1 MELTSGDRYTCR
13 DWTATMEAGMDL
25 DELEPRK
32 QKPQLRNLD
41 VLSIEE
47 LNDYIEEMRTEIRRV
62 EEKIAAKK
70 AHLNAAAGLFKSAE

>member
-1 MELTSGDRYTCR
+1 
-13 DWTATMEAGMDL
+13 MDPE
-25 DELEPRK
+25 ELEPRK

-47 LNDYIEEMRTEIRRV
+47 LNAYIEEMRAEIRRV

-70 AHLNAAAGLFKSAE
+70 AHINAASGLFKSA

>member
-1 MELTSGDRYTCR
+1 
-13 DWTATMEAGMDL
+13 MDL

-32 QKPQLRNLD
+32 QKPKPRNLD

-47 LNDYIEEMRTEIRRV
+47 LNDYIEEMRAEIKRV

-70 AHLNAAAGLFKSAE
+70 AHMSAAADIFKSAS

>member
-1 MELTSGDRYTCR
+1 
-13 DWTATMEAGMDL
+13 MDPE
-25 DELEPRK
+25 ELEPRK

-70 AHLNAAAGLFKSAE
+70 AQLSAAAGLFKSAE

>member
-1 MELTSGDRYTCR
+1 
-13 DWTATMEAGMDL
+13 MDPE
-25 DELEPRK
+25 ELEPRK

-47 LNDYIEEMRTEIRRV
+47 LHTYIEEMQVEIRRV

-70 AHLNAAAGLFKSAE
+70 AHINAAAGLFKSAS

>member
-1 MELTSGDRYTCR
+1 
-13 DWTATMEAGMDL
+13 MDIE
-25 DELEPRK
+25 ELEPKK

-47 LNDYIEEMRTEIRRV
+47 LNTYVEEMRTEIKRV

-70 AHLNAAAGLFKSAE
+70 AHINAAAGLFKSAS

>member
-1 MELTSGDRYTCR
+1 
-13 DWTATMEAGMDL
+13 MDL

-32 QKPQLRNLD
+32 QKPQPRNLD

-47 LNDYIEEMRTEIRRV
+47 LSDYIEEMRAEIKRV

-70 AHLNAAAGLFKSAE
+70 AHMSAAADIFKSAS